1 MNRAGLAV
9 TLLTSVLLTG
19 CFGSGN
25 SDLRHFIETTKASEG
40 LPVEP
45 APEVPVVE
53 SYTYM
58 AGREGFRSPF
68 VFAEEELE
76 EYAAGDA
83 VTGVLMVSTLGA
95 SRDDRDYVVVAVED
109 TGPGVPPEYHDRV
122 FDKFAQIGH
131 TKNGLGSSTG
141 LGLTFCKMAVEAHGG
156 RIWVDSAPGEGSVFT
171 FSLPLEAE

>member
-76 EYAAGDA
+76 EEFTDTGIRPDTTRPKEELEAFSLDTLRMVGTLSQSDVTFALIQAKDGTVHRVRQGNYMGKNYGRI
-83 VTGVLMVSTLGA
+83 TGVFL
-95 SRDDRDYVVVAVED
+95 
-109 TGPGVPPEYHDRV
+109 DRV
-122 FDKFAQIGH
+122 E
-131 TKNGLGSSTG
+131 L
-141 LGLTFCKMAVEAHGG
+141 VEIVPDRMGNFVERQAA
-156 RIWVDSAPGEGSVFT
+156 IA
-171 FSLPLEAE
+171 LEE